1 MYSLCSVFKDD
12 WLVNFPNTYQDVFDT
27 PCTQIKNETFMNY
40 VQQNWNTSI
49 TFESSGMP
57 GKCDEFMK
65 DFVMNCRDFEL
76 CFDFSE
82 SQNEPENEI
91 IFYAVSSYYW
101 EFWRFLNTNSNVSTV
116 SMQTA
121 KTEIERICNSATTA
135 NITDCFEVTYI
146 YHILS
151 SAYKIQVCSYILTQN
166 VS

>member
-1 MYSLCSVFKDD
+1 
-12 WLVNFPNTYQDVFDT
+12 
-27 PCTQIKNETFMNY
+27 
-40 VQQNWNTSI
+40 
-49 TFESSGMP
+49 
-57 GKCDEFMK
+57 MK

-146 YHILS
+146 YHILVNG
-151 SAYKIQVCSYILTQN
+151 YKIQVCSYILTQN